1 MTLLEKSWTLA
12 LFVAKGNFVCMVA
25 DDAGLALVAAGN
37 NYHWLN
43 N

>member
-1 MTLLEKSWTLA
+1 MTLLEKLD
-12 LFVAKGNFVCMVA
+12 LGVICRERNFVCMVA